1 MQTYKN
7 MMENLVE
14 DEYERAAASL
24 GCCQCPQC
32 RGDVIAYAL
41 NSLPTKY
48 VSTQKG
54 EVYSKL
60 FMLRGEYRTAI
71 MAALVKGAA
80 VVKEN
85 PRHPAPQE

>member
-32 RGDVIAYAL
+32 RGDVIAL
-41 NSLPTKY
+41 R
-48 VSTQKG
+48 
-54 EVYSKL
+54 YSMFKCFL
-60 FMLRGEYRTAI
+60 C
-71 MAALVKGAA
+71 
-80 VVKEN
+80 
-85 PRHPAPQE
+85 